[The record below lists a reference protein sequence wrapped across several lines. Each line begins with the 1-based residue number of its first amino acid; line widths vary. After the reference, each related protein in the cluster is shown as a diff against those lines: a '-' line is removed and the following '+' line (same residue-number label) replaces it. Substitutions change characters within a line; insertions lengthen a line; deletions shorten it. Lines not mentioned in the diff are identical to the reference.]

1 MIMETPMIHDTD
13 LAMLADDLLITLDT
27 GPEDEDSEDLFDDE
41 DDFELDEFNSLEEFD
56 DDFDDDDY

>member
-1 MIMETPMIHDTD
+1 MIHDTD

-41 DDFELDEFNSLEEFD
+41 DDFELDEFDSLEEFD